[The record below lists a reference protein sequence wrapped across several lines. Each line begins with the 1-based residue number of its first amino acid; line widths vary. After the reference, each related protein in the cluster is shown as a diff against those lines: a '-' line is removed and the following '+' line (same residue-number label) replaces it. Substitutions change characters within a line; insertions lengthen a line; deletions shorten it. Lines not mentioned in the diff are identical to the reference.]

1 MENDFHRLAFDQRL
15 IVVEGLRDGT
25 VDDVV
30 IHMAIFTG
38 NHLDGRD
45 RAHAFGV
52 DLRQVDA
59 ILDKGQ
65 ERPVGTGDLRTC
77 RIRFVAARRGGVEAR
92 FIGELR
98 PIEGDRLRLWKQ
110 QFHTAIGRGI
120 DILPPALYKQDLAR
134 LLCPE
139 IVTRHARLQP
149 AISPVT
155 QAQRVG
161 LVVFHAAQV
170 DGFAPDLPFRFEL
183 IGQHLQGIGAGGVAV

>member
-1 MENDFHRLAFDQRL
+1 
-15 IVVEGLRDGT
+15 
-25 VDDVV
+25 
-30 IHMAIFTG
+30 MAIFTG

-98 PIEGDRLRLWKQ
+98 PIESDRLRLWKQ
-110 QFHTAIGRGI
+110 QFHTAIGRGV

-139 IVTRHARLQP
+139 IVSRYARLQP

-161 LVVFHAAQV
+161 FVVFHAAQV
-170 DGFAPDLPFRFEL
+170 DGFTPDLPFRFEL